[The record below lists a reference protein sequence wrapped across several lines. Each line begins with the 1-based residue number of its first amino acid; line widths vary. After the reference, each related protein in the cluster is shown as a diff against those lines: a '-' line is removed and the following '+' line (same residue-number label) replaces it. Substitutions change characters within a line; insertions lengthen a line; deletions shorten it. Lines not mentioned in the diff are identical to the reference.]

1 MQNLFFANK
10 GWSCKTSIGSDHFLK
25 PKKKD
30 LQKILNEHS
39 IWVLSLGKVGQL
51 ADVKNWKLDKTNL
64 KMANLPFA
72 KLHFVSLR
80 GSNLSGINFRQADL
94 LKCSLIDA
102 DLDGADLEGANLSEG
117 DLSFSKCMGANFADA
132 NLEGANFEGANLKET
147 NFTRAILRGANFKE
161 ADLSS
166 SEMIDANLED
176 ANFEGAKLS
185 GANFGGANLDK
196 ANFEKTDLRGLNIA
210 NTNLLEADDEGT
222 KLTDSIRKQKKS
234 SELGSNNHR
243 LDKTTPSKKPR
254 IKSSKEDLFVDSNAV
269 NPDMLEKAVTD
280 LIEKVKSN
288 IQLDQIKAICKNQH
302 GIEKIDKIDCTHG
315 DIVTHNDQIAFRLDF
330 KVSYNLSLL
339 LDRHGDF
346 IKKGDS
352 KA

>member
-166 SEMIDANLED
+166 SEMI
-176 ANFEGAKLS
+176 
-185 GANFGGANLDK
+185 
-196 ANFEKTDLRGLNIA
+196 NFEKTDLRGLNIA